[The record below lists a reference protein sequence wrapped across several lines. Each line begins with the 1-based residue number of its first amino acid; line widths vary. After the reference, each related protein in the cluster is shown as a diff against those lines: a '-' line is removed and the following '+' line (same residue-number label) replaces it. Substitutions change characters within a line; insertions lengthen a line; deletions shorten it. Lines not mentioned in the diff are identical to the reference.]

1 MRHVVHAMED
11 RKTPRI
17 RATTKTAA
25 ISRPESGDQYGG
37 VVASA
42 RMTSRVAIQE
52 GTFSSND
59 STRASHKSE
68 ILVNVLAKSAKNK
81 RDSKGA
87 GWAIIG
93 CPMMA
98 KICNK
103 SKEGNEVNSHEENF
117 HL

>member
-37 VVASA
+37 VVASE

-98 KICNK
+98 RICK
-103 SKEGNEVNSHEENF
+103 
-117 HL
+117 